1 MDIFIPTMYYYD
13 YQLLAEET
21 GELGHNFL
29 PEYVD
34 VRLSPDSAAIPVV
47 VLPPAG
53 MSARELHAQLCTRQ
67 LPGWSVAGRVASLE
81 GFRSV
86 CLSSLWARLLVSSRN
101 CRQSFVG
108 VIR

>member
-1 MDIFIPTMYYYD
+1 
-13 YQLLAEET
+13 
-21 GELGHNFL
+21 ELGHNFL

-86 CLSSLWARLLVSSRN
+86 CLSSLW
-101 CRQSFVG
+101 
-108 VIR
+108 